1 MDEVTL
7 QVDPDINAPSLSR
20 SYLQPLRAKLGARYD
35 DVALIVSELVSNS
48 VKHAGANANPAS
60 IDVNVTVRAGKI
72 RVEVADEGPGF
83 AIDDARGDARGDGLG
98 LAIVEKLAD
107 QWGTGPG
114 RPKFVVWAELSAIPS
129 G

>member
-35 DVALIVSELVSNS
+35 DVALVVSELVSNS
-48 VKHAGANANPAS
+48 VRHAGADANSAL
-60 IDVNVTVRAGKI
+60 INVNVTVQAGKI

-83 AIDDARGDARGDGLG
+83 AIDDARGDGVG

-114 RPKFVVWAELSAIPS
+114 RQKFVVWAELSALPP

>member
-7 QVDPDINAPSLSR
+7 QVDPDVNAPGLSR
-20 SYLQPLRAKLGARYD
+20 SHLQPLRAKLGARYD

-48 VKHAGANANPAS
+48 VRHSGAKANSGS

-72 RVEVADEGPGF
+72 RVEVADGGPGF
-83 AIDDARGDARGDGLG
+83 SKDDARGEGMGLT
-98 LAIVEKLAD
+98 IVEKLAD
-107 QWGTGPG
+107 QWGMDGG
-114 RPKFVVWAELSAIPS
+114 RRKFVVWAELSAIPP